1 MVHIGATAATAA
13 GMWPT
18 GTATGIGAGAAAGI
32 GAGAAAGVGVRP
44 YVELT
49 FDAQGDAAPGAREAV
64 FGIEATDLLVFAHGW
79 NSDRSTAIRLFD
91 RFYAPFADLV
101 GTGVRLGYVGVVWP
115 SIRFSD
121 EPIPD
126 FDARGALDGSG
137 EPGHGA
143 ALDPPTRQALGA
155 FWPGRAAELDRIAEL
170 LEERPTREADFTEFG
185 ALVRELAGVDGVG
198 TGDDLAAAFA
208 PREVPDFL
216 TGDVLRVCRE
226 FTEALA
232 EAGATFP
239 GDRQGAADHHDAG
252 AGHGAA
258 DHHDAGARHGAA
270 DSARPGLSA
279 GGGARTLWN
288 GAKEVLRQA
297 TYYQMKA
304 RAGVVGE
311 HGLGPLLVELA
322 ARRPALR
329 VHLIGHSF
337 GGRVVSFA
345 LRGLP
350 AGARN
355 VKSLTVLQGAFS
367 HYAFADSLPH
377 DRGRGGALRGL
388 QGRVDGPLTA
398 CHSPYDSS
406 LKVFYPLASRMAGD
420 SAGLLG
426 FDERWGAIGH
436 DGVRGVPGVP
446 RLTLDTALRDG
457 LPVAGCVSVD
467 AGSVVRRGGAPS
479 GAHSDICH
487 EELARLVVVAGRMGR

>member
-1 MVHIGATAATAA
+1 MV
-13 GMWPT
+13 
-18 GTATGIGAGAAAGI
+18 GIGALATGAAGI
-32 GAGAAAGVGVRP
+32 GVRP

-49 FDAQGDAAPGAREAV
+49 FDSEGDVAPGAREAV

-79 NSDRSTAIRLFD
+79 NSDRSTAVRLFD

-126 FDARGALDGSG
+126 FDGPGGAVGRAVGRAVGGGVGGAAAAAVGGAAGAAGDPWGTAA
-137 EPGHGA
+137 PGDGA
-143 ALDPPTRQALGA
+143 ALDPATRQALGA
-155 FWPGRAAELDRIAEL
+155 FWPGRAAELDRITEL
-170 LEERPTREADFTEFG
+170 LAQRPAREAAFTEFG

-198 TGDDLAAAFA
+198 SGDDLAAAFA
-208 PREVPDFL
+208 PREVPAFL
-216 TGDVLRVCRE
+216 TEDVIEVCRT

-232 EAGATFP
+232 
-239 GDRQGAADHHDAG
+239 RAG
-252 AGHGAA
+252 AG
-258 DHHDAGARHGAA
+258 RRE
-270 DSARPGLSA
+270 DSAGRPSDGPDPGFSV
-279 GGGARTLWN
+279 GGGLRTLWN

-311 HGLGPLLVELA
+311 HGLGPVLAELSG
-322 ARRPALR
+322 RRPALR

-345 LRGLP
+345 LRALP
-350 AGARN
+350 GGARN
-355 VKSLTVLQGAFS
+355 VKSVTLLQGAFS
-367 HYAFADSLPH
+367 HYAFTDSLPH
-377 DRGRGGALRGL
+377 DPGRGGALRGL
-388 QGRVDGPLTA
+388 QARVDGPVSA
-398 CHSPYDSS
+398 CHSDYDSS

-436 DGVRGVPGVP
+436 DGVRGVPGAP
-446 RLTLDTALRDG
+446 RLTLDAALRGG
-457 LPVAGCVSVD
+457 LPAAGCVSVD

-487 EELARLVVVAGRMGR
+487 EELARLVVAAGRMGR

>member
-1 MVHIGATAATAA
+1 MVHIGGAVPAGAA
-13 GMWPT
+13 GAT
-18 GTATGIGAGAAAGI
+18 GTAVGIGA
-32 GAGAAAGVGVRP
+32 RP

-49 FDAQGDAAPGAREAV
+49 FDAQGDAGPGAREAV

-91 RFYAPFADLV
+91 RFYGPFADLV

-115 SIRFSD
+115 SIRFAD

-126 FDARGALDGSG
+126 FDARGAVEGAGEGAG
-137 EPGHGA
+137 EPGHGT
-143 ALDPPTRQALGA
+143 ALDPVTRRALGA

-170 LEERPTREADFTEFG
+170 LEERPTREGDFTEFG

-216 TGDVLRVCRE
+216 GGDVLRVCRE
-226 FTEALA
+226 FTDALA

-239 GDRQGAADHHDAG
+239 GD
-252 AGHGAA
+252 
-258 DHHDAGARHGAA
+258 
-270 DSARPGLSA
+270 SPGFSA
-279 GGGARTLWN
+279 GGGVRTLWS

-311 HGLGPLLVELA
+311 HGLGPLLAELA
-322 ARRPALR
+322 GRRPALR

-345 LRGLP
+345 LRALP
-350 AGARN
+350 SGARN

-388 QGRVDGPLTA
+388 QDRVDGPLTA

-436 DGVRGVPGVP
+436 DGVRGVPGTP
-446 RLTLDTALRDG
+446 RLTLDAALRDG
-457 LPVAGCVSVD
+457 LPAAGCVSVD

>member
-1 MVHIGATAATAA
+1 MEGDVMVHIGGAVPARA
-13 GMWPT
+13 T
-18 GTATGIGAGAAAGI
+18 GTAAGI
-32 GAGAAAGVGVRP
+32 GARP

-49 FDAQGDAAPGAREAV
+49 FDAQGDAGPGAREAV

-126 FDARGALDGSG
+126 FDAPGAVGGAGAGAGGVGGAG
-137 EPGHGA
+137 EPGHGT
-143 ALDPPTRQALGA
+143 ALDPVTRRALGA

-170 LEERPTREADFTEFG
+170 LEERPTREGDFTEFG

-216 TGDVLRVCRE
+216 GGDVLRVCRE
-226 FTEALA
+226 FTDALA
-232 EAGATFP
+232 EAGATLP
-239 GDRQGAADHHDAG
+239 GESPG
-252 AGHGAA
+252 AG
-258 DHHDAGARHGAA
+258 
-270 DSARPGLSA
+270 DSPGFSA
-279 GGGARTLWN
+279 GGGMRTLWN

-311 HGLGPLLVELA
+311 HGLGPLLAELA
-322 ARRPALR
+322 GRRPALR

-350 AGARN
+350 SGARN

-388 QGRVDGPLTA
+388 QNRVDGPLTA
-398 CHSPYDSS
+398 CHSPHDSS

-436 DGVRGVPGVP
+436 DGVRGVPGTP
-446 RLTLDTALRDG
+446 RLTLDAALRGG
-457 LPVAGCVSVD
+457 LPAAGCVSVD

-487 EELARLVVVAGRMGR
+487 EELARLVVAAGRMGR

>member
-1 MVHIGATAATAA
+1 MVHIGGAVPARA
-13 GMWPT
+13 T
-18 GTATGIGAGAAAGI
+18 GTAVGIGA
-32 GAGAAAGVGVRP
+32 RP

-49 FDAQGDAAPGAREAV
+49 FDAQGDAGPGAREAV

-126 FDARGALDGSG
+126 FDARGAVGGAWGSG
-137 EPGHGA
+137 ASGESGESVESDRRGHGT
-143 ALDPPTRQALGA
+143 ALDPVTRRALGA

-170 LEERPTREADFTEFG
+170 LEERPTREGDFTEFG

-216 TGDVLRVCRE
+216 SGDVLRVCRE

-239 GDRQGAADHHDAG
+239 GDRPDAG
-252 AGHGAA
+252 
-258 DHHDAGARHGAA
+258 
-270 DSARPGLSA
+270 DSPGFSA
-279 GGGARTLWN
+279 GGGTRTLWN

-311 HGLGPLLVELA
+311 HGLGPLLAELA
-322 ARRPALR
+322 GRRPALR

-345 LRGLP
+345 LRALP
-350 AGARN
+350 SGARN

-367 HYAFADSLPH
+367 HYAFAESLPH

-436 DGVRGVPGVP
+436 DGVRGVPGTP
-446 RLTLDTALRDG
+446 RLTLDAALQGG
-457 LPVAGCVSVD
+457 LPAAGCVSVD

>member
-1 MVHIGATAATAA
+1 MVGIGVL
-13 GMWPT
+13 
-18 GTATGIGAGAAAGI
+18 ATGAAGI
-32 GAGAAAGVGVRP
+32 GVRP

-49 FDAQGDAAPGAREAV
+49 FDSEGDVAPGAREAV

-79 NSDRSTAIRLFD
+79 NSDRSTAVRLFD

-126 FDARGALDGSG
+126 FDGPGGTLGAAVGGPFASAVGSAVGAAVGGPAGLAEPVHGVALDR
-137 EPGHGA
+137 A
-143 ALDPPTRQALGA
+143 TRQALGA
-155 FWPGRAAELDRIAEL
+155 FWPGRGAELDRIAEL
-170 LEERPTREADFTEFG
+170 LALRPAQEGAFAEFG

-198 TGDDLAAAFA
+198 AGDDLAAAFA
-208 PREVPDFL
+208 PREVPAFL
-216 TGDVLRVCRE
+216 TEDVIEVCRT

-232 EAGATFP
+232 
-239 GDRQGAADHHDAG
+239 R
-252 AGHGAA
+252 
-258 DHHDAGARHGAA
+258 AGARLPE
-270 DSARPGLSA
+270 DSA
-279 GGGARTLWN
+279 GGSADGSSDGSSADFPGAGFSVGGGLRTLWN

-311 HGLGPLLVELA
+311 HGLGPVLAELSG
-322 ARRPALR
+322 RRPALR
-329 VHLIGHSF
+329 IHLIGHSF
-337 GGRVVSFA
+337 GGRVASFA
-345 LRGLP
+345 LRALP
-350 AGARN
+350 TGARN
-355 VKSLTVLQGAFS
+355 VKSVTLLQGAFS

-377 DRGRGGALRGL
+377 DPGRGGALRGL
-388 QGRVDGPLTA
+388 QARVDGPVSA

-420 SAGLLG
+420 SAGVLG

-436 DGVRGVPGVP
+436 DGVRGVPGAP
-446 RLTLDTALRDG
+446 RLTLDAALRGG
-457 LPVAGCVSVD
+457 LPGAGCVSVD

-487 EELARLVVVAGRMGR
+487 EELARLVVAAGRMGR

>member
-1 MVHIGATAATAA
+1 MVHIGATAAA
-13 GMWPT
+13 G
-18 GTATGIGAGAAAGI
+18 AAGI
-32 GAGAAAGVGVRP
+32 GAGP

-49 FDAQGDAAPGAREAV
+49 YDAEGDAAPGAREAV

-79 NSDRSTAIRLFD
+79 NSDRSTATRLFD

-101 GTGVRLGYVGVVWP
+101 GTGVRLGYAGVVWP

-126 FDARGALDGSG
+126 FDALDALGARDGLA
-137 EPGHGA
+137 EPGHGT
-143 ALDPPTRQALGA
+143 ALAPATRRALGA

-170 LEERPTREADFTEFG
+170 LEERPALEGAFTEFG

-198 TGDDLAAAFA
+198 AGDDLGSAFA
-208 PREVPDFL
+208 AREVPAFL
-216 TGDVLRVCRE
+216 TEDVLRVCRE
-226 FTEALA
+226 FTDALA
-232 EAGATFP
+232 EAGAACPEGPAAP
-239 GDRQGAADHHDAG
+239 GPSAG
-252 AGHGAA
+252 
-258 DHHDAGARHGAA
+258 
-270 DSARPGLSA
+270 PGL
-279 GGGARTLWN
+279 RTLWS

-304 RAGVVGE
+304 RAGVVGQY
-311 HGLGPLLVELA
+311 GLGPVLAELA
-322 ARRPALR
+322 HRRPALR

-345 LRGLP
+345 LRALP

-355 VKSLTVLQGAFS
+355 VKSLTLLQGAFS

-388 QGRVDGPLTA
+388 QHRVDGPVTA
-398 CHSPYDSS
+398 CHSSYDSS

-436 DGVRGVPGVP
+436 DGVRGVPGAP
-446 RLTLDTALRDG
+446 RLTLDAALRDG
-457 LPVAGCVSVD
+457 LPAAGCVSVD

>member
-1 MVHIGATAATAA
+1 MVHIGGAVPAAA
-13 GMWPT
+13 T
-18 GTATGIGAGAAAGI
+18 GTAVGI
-32 GAGAAAGVGVRP
+32 GVRP

-49 FDAQGDAAPGAREAV
+49 FDAQGDAGPGAREAV

-126 FDARGALDGSG
+126 FEPRGAVGGAGGGGGAGSVG
-137 EPGHGA
+137 GAGGTGGAGGVGGAVEPGHGT
-143 ALDPPTRQALGA
+143 ALDPATRRALGA

-170 LEERPTREADFTEFG
+170 LEERPTREGDFTEFG

-216 TGDVLRVCRE
+216 SGDVLRVCRE

-239 GDRQGAADHHDAG
+239 GD
-252 AGHGAA
+252 GHGAA
-258 DHHDAGARHGAA
+258 DSPG
-270 DSARPGLSA
+270 PGLSS
-279 GGGARTLWN
+279 GGGTRTLWN

-311 HGLGPLLVELA
+311 HGLGPLLAELA
-322 ARRPALR
+322 GRRPALR

-337 GGRVVSFA
+337 GGRVVSFSLRA
-345 LRGLP
+345 LP
-350 AGARN
+350 SGARN
-355 VKSLTVLQGAFS
+355 VKSLTILQGAFS

-398 CHSPYDSS
+398 CHSPHDSS

-436 DGVRGVPGVP
+436 DGVRGVPGTP
-446 RLTLDTALRDG
+446 RLTLDAALRDG
-457 LPVAGCVSVD
+457 LPDTGCVSVD

>member
-1 MVHIGATAATAA
+1 MVHIGGAVPAGAA
-13 GMWPT
+13 GAV
-18 GTATGIGAGAAAGI
+18 GAAGI
-32 GAGAAAGVGVRP
+32 GARP

-49 FDAQGDAAPGAREAV
+49 FDAQGDAGPGAREAV

-126 FDARGALDGSG
+126 FEARGAVAGVG
-137 EPGHGA
+137 EGPGEGAAEPGHGT
-143 ALDPPTRQALGA
+143 ALDPATRRALGA

-170 LEERPTREADFTEFG
+170 LEERPAREGDFTEFG

-198 TGDDLAAAFA
+198 PGDDLSAPFA
-208 PREVPDFL
+208 PHEVPDFL
-216 TGDVLRVCRE
+216 SGDVLRVCRE
-226 FTEALA
+226 FTDALA

-239 GDRQGAADHHDAG
+239 AD
-252 AGHGAA
+252 GHGT
-258 DHHDAGARHGAA
+258 G
-270 DSARPGLSA
+270 DSPGPGLAMA
-279 GGGARTLWN
+279 GGTRTLWN

-311 HGLGPLLVELA
+311 HGLGPLLAELA
-322 ARRPALR
+322 GRRPALR

-350 AGARN
+350 SGARN

-436 DGVRGVPGVP
+436 DGVRGVPGAP
-446 RLTLDTALRDG
+446 RLTLDAALRGG
-457 LPVAGCVSVD
+457 LPATGCVSVD

>member
-1 MVHIGATAATAA
+1 M
-13 GMWPT
+13 
-18 GTATGIGAGAAAGI
+18 
-32 GAGAAAGVGVRP
+32 
-44 YVELT
+44 ELT
-49 FDAQGDAAPGAREAV
+49 FDAQGDAAPGAREAA

-79 NSDRSTAIRLFD
+79 NSDRSTAVRLFD

-126 FDARGALDGSG
+126 FDAPGARGGAVGGVGAG
-137 EPGHGA
+137 EAAGGAHGV
-143 ALDPPTRQALGA
+143 ALDPATRQALGA

-170 LEERPTREADFTEFG
+170 LEERPAREGAFTEFG
-185 ALVRELAGVDGVG
+185 ALLRELAGVDGVG
-198 TGDDLAAAFA
+198 AGDDLAAAFA
-208 PREVPDFL
+208 PREVPAFL
-216 TGDVLRVCRE
+216 AEDVIQVCAA
-226 FTEALA
+226 FTTALT
-232 EAGATFP
+232 EAGATLP
-239 GDRQGAADHHDAG
+239 AG
-252 AGHGAA
+252 TP
-258 DHHDAGARHGAA
+258 D
-270 DSARPGLSA
+270 
-279 GGGARTLWN
+279 GGARAWWN

-311 HGLGPLLVELA
+311 HGLGPVLAELA
-322 ARRPALR
+322 GRRPALR

-337 GGRVVSFA
+337 GGRVVSFSLRA
-345 LRGLP
+345 LP
-350 AGARN
+350 VGARN
-355 VKSLTVLQGAFS
+355 VKSLTLLQGAFS

-388 QGRVDGPLTA
+388 QARVDGPVTA
-398 CHSPYDSS
+398 CHSPHDSS

-420 SAGLLG
+420 SAGILG

-436 DGVRGVPGVP
+436 NGVRGVPGAP
-446 RLTLDTALRDG
+446 RLTLDAALRDG

-487 EELARLVVVAGRMGR
+487 EELARLVVAAGRMGR